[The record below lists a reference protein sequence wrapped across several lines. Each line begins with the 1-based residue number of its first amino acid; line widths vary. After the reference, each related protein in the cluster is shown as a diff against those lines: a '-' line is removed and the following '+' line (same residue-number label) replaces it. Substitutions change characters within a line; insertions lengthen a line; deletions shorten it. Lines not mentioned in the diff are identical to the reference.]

1 MSASILSTLKLSATS
16 KKAEASDRSALL
28 RRRFITQVDHQI
40 AAFEAEQRG
49 EPYFVV
55 SEKWVKGG
63 ETGEKVRVQVKKRVK
78 PWWYRNGTDVVML
91 EIRSGHR
98 RIDLAPGKAS
108 VLCETMEA
116 VRPTLETIRKAAIA
130 FEFDGLLTAISE
142 GRKRGG
148 RPKKDGRP
156 IGDGSGTA
164 ALAAAGVATVPP
176 TVAKPTAKGGK

>member
-1 MSASILSTLKLSATS
+1 MSASILSTLNLSATT
-16 KKAEASDRSALL
+16 KKAEASDRSAVL
-28 RRRFITQVDHQI
+28 RRRFLTQIDHQI
-40 AAFEAEQRG
+40 AAFESEQRG
-49 EPYFVV
+49 EAYFVV
-55 SEKWVKGG
+55 SEKWEKAG

-108 VLCETMEA
+108 IVVGTIDA
-116 VRPTLETIRKAAIA
+116 VRPTLETIRKAAMA
-130 FEFDGLLTAISE
+130 FEFDGVLAAMSE

-148 RPKKDGRP
+148 RVKKDGRP
-156 IGDGSGTA
+156 VGDGSGAA

-176 TVAKPTAKGGK
+176 TVAKPAAKGGK